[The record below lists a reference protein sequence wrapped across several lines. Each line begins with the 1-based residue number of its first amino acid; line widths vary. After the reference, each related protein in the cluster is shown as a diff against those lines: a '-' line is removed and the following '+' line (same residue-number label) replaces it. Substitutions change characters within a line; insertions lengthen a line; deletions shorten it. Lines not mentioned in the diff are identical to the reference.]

1 MNRLIGITV
10 FLLSCAPAFAMPQF
24 LQMYRSDPF
33 RNPAVDGC
41 ITCHMS
47 PEGGDARNPFGQ
59 AFERGGETI
68 TPMLR
73 AQFPDRFVYPTSK
86 VSDTVTIHFSDPNN
100 EQMVMETGGMKNL
113 VDITRR
119 TVDGMPAATPGAPAA
134 AAELATP
141 APSAAKEVPVDSFAR
156 EGAFFGSNVVN
167 LPDGKPQRKGGVD
180 FWVGHR
186 FTTDIQAAGVS
197 GLFGF
202 DYPAVVAFGARIGIT
217 DHISVTVLRS
227 AFAKTISLSSAF
239 QLTRQNAEMPV
250 TLQVRGGVDGQHNF
264 GLYDADATPTTPPRQ
279 YSPFL
284 QLVGTRTFKDRV
296 SVTASPMFSFNT
308 RNDFAG
314 DNLPGLGFGA
324 KHKNTISLGLGA
336 GVRVLP
342 TVSVVGEYIPRLWG
356 FRGEDRD
363 RPGVSTDRSGVSF
376 GLQKSTFRHTFE
388 LVVSR
393 QQQMTPVQVAL
404 QGGPRFMLGFNIY
417 RKIK

>member
-1 MNRLIGITV
+1 MTRLIRIV
-10 FLLSCAPAFAMPQF
+10 FFLLWSAPAFAMPQF

-100 EQMVMETGGMKNL
+100 QQMVMETGGVKSL
-113 VDITRR
+113 VDVARHA
-119 TVDGMPAATPGAPAA
+119 VDGRPATRPNESEAALSTPPPAA
-134 AAELATP
+134 AP
-141 APSAAKEVPVDSFAR
+141 AKEISVDSFAR

-186 FTTDIQAAGVS
+186 FTQDVKEAGLS

-202 DYPAVVAFGARIGIT
+202 DSSAYVAFGARVGLT
-217 DHISVTVLRS
+217 DRLSVSVLRS
-227 AFAKTISLSSAF
+227 NSFQTISLASAF
-239 QLTRQNAEMPV
+239 QISRQNEEVPV
-250 TLQVRGGVDGQHNF
+250 TLQFRAGADGQNNF
-264 GLYDADATPTTPPRQ
+264 GWYHATPATPRR

-284 QLVGTRTFKDRV
+284 QMVATRTFKDRV
-296 SVTASPMFSFNT
+296 SFTMSPTFAFHT
-308 RNDFAG
+308 RNDSAG
-314 DNLPGLGFGA
+314 DNLPAVGFGS
-324 KHKNTISLGLGA
+324 KHKNTISAGLGA

-342 TVSVVGEYIPRLWG
+342 TVSVVGEYVPRLWG
-356 FRGEDRD
+356 FRGENRD

-393 QQQMTPVQVAL
+393 QQEMTPVQVAL
-404 QGGPRFMLGFNIY
+404 QSSGTRFVLGFNIY
-417 RKIK
+417 RKLR

>member
-1 MNRLIGITV
+1 MNRLFGIGV

-24 LQMYRSDPF
+24 LQMYRNDPF

-59 AFERGGETI
+59 AFERGGEMI

-100 EQMVMETGGMKNL
+100 QQMVMETGGMKNL
-113 VDITRR
+113 VDIARR
-119 TVDGMPAATPGAPAA
+119 TVDGKPAA
-134 AAELATP
+134 APNESAAELSSPAAATVP
-141 APSAAKEVPVDSFAR
+141 AKEISVDSLAR

-186 FTTDIQAAGVS
+186 FTTDVKAAGVS

-227 AFAKTISLSSAF
+227 AFAKTISLSSAI
-239 QLTRQNAEMPV
+239 QLTRQNEEMPV
-250 TLQVRGGVDGQHNF
+250 TLQFRGGVDGQHNF
-264 GLYDADATPTTPPRQ
+264 GWYHATATNPRQ

-284 QLVGTRTFKDRV
+284 QMVATRTFKDRV
-296 SVTASPMFSFNT
+296 SFTASPTFAFNT
-308 RNDFAG
+308 RNEAAG
-314 DNLPGLGFGA
+314 DNLPDLGFGSG
-324 KHKNTISLGLGA
+324 HNNTISLGLGA

-342 TVSVVGEYIPRLWG
+342 TVSVVGEYIPRVWG
-356 FRGEDRD
+356 FRGENRN

-393 QQQMTPVQVAL
+393 QLQMTPVQVSL
-404 QGGPRFMLGFNIY
+404 QGGTRFMLGFNIY
-417 RKIK
+417 RKIR

>member
-1 MNRLIGITV
+1 MNRLIGTAV

-100 EQMVMETGGMKNL
+100 QQMVMEAGGMKNL
-113 VDITRR
+113 VDIVRH
-119 TVDGMPAATPGAPAA
+119 TVDGRPAAAPNESAGAVALSAPAPAA
-134 AAELATP
+134 
-141 APSAAKEVPVDSFAR
+141 KEIPVDSFAH

-186 FTTDIQAAGVS
+186 FTTDVKAAGVS

-217 DHISVTVLRS
+217 DQISVTVLRS

-239 QLTRQNAEMPV
+239 QLTRQNAETPV
-250 TLQVRGGVDGQHNF
+250 TLQFRAGIDGQHNF
-264 GLYDADATPTTPPRQ
+264 GIYHATPTTPRQ
-279 YSPFL
+279 YSPYL
-284 QLVGTRTFKDRV
+284 QMVGTRTFKDRV
-296 SVTASPMFSFNT
+296 SFTASPTFAFNT
-308 RNDFAG
+308 RNESAG
-314 DNLPGLGFGA
+314 DNLPDLGFGSG
-324 KHKNTISLGLGA
+324 HNNTISLGLGA

-356 FRGEDRD
+356 FRGENRN

-393 QQQMTPVQVAL
+393 QLQMTPVQVAL
-404 QGGPRFMLGFNIY
+404 QGGTRFMLGFNIY

>member
-1 MNRLIGITV
+1 MTRLIGITV

-24 LQMYRSDPF
+24 LQLYRSDPF

-47 PEGGDARNPFGQ
+47 PEGGDARNTFGQ
-59 AFERGGETI
+59 AFESGGEMI
-68 TPMLR
+68 TPLLR

-100 EQMVMETGGMKNL
+100 QQMVMETSGMKNL
-113 VDITRR
+113 VDIARR
-119 TVDGMPAATPGAPAA
+119 TVDGRAAVAPNAPATA
-134 AAELATP
+134 ALSASASAP
-141 APSAAKEVPVDSFAR
+141 APAKDVPVDPFAR

-186 FTTDIQAAGVS
+186 FTTDVQAAGIS

-217 DHISVTVLRS
+217 NQISVTVLRS
-227 AFAKTISLSSAF
+227 AFAKTISLSSAY
-239 QLTRQNAEMPV
+239 QITRQNAEIPL
-250 TLQVRGGVDGQHNF
+250 TLQFRGGIDGQHNF
-264 GLYDADATPTTPPRQ
+264 GLSDTSTAPSQ
-279 YSPFL
+279 FSPFL
-284 QLVGTRTFKDRV
+284 QMVATRTFKDRV
-296 SVTASPMFSFNT
+296 SFTASPMYSFNT
-308 RNDFAG
+308 RNDSAG
-314 DNLPGLGFGA
+314 DNDPALGFGFN
-324 KHKNTISLGLGA
+324 HRNTASLGLGA
-336 GVRVLP
+336 GVRVFQ
-342 TVSVVGEYIPRLWG
+342 TMSVVGEVIPRLWG
-356 FRGEDRD
+356 FRGENRD

>member
-1 MNRLIGITV
+1 MTRLILV
-10 FLLSCAPAFAMPQF
+10 VFFLLWSAPAFAMPQF
-24 LQMYRSDPF
+24 LQIYRSDPF

-59 AFERGGETI
+59 AFERGGEII

-100 EQMVMETGGMKNL
+100 QQMVMETAGTKNL
-113 VDITRR
+113 VDIARR
-119 TVDGMPAATPGAPAA
+119 TVDGRPAATPNETAGGAALSKPAPAA
-134 AAELATP
+134 PAAI
-141 APSAAKEVPVDSFAR
+141 EVPVDSFAR

-167 LPDGKPQRKGGVD
+167 MPDGKPQRKGGVD

-186 FTTDIQAAGVS
+186 FTTDVKAAGVS

-217 DHISVTVLRS
+217 NQISVTVLRS
-227 AFAKTISLSSAF
+227 AFAKTISLSSAI
-239 QLTRQNAEMPV
+239 QLTRQNEEMPV
-250 TLQVRGGVDGQHNF
+250 TLQFRGGVDGQHNF
-264 GLYDADATPTTPPRQ
+264 GWYDATPTTPRQ

-284 QLVGTRTFKDRV
+284 QMVATRTFKDRV
-296 SVTASPMFSFNT
+296 SFTMSPTFAFNT
-308 RNDFAG
+308 RNDSAG
-314 DNLPGLGFGA
+314 DNQAGLGFGFN
-324 KHKNTISLGLGA
+324 HKNTISLGLGA
-336 GVRVLP
+336 GVRVFP

-356 FRGEDRD
+356 FRGENRD

-417 RKIK
+417 RKLK